1 MILIY
6 LHPEQETGY
15 DPNQL
20 ISKTRHRTWSQS
32 SYTQNSTKD
41 MILIY
46 LHPELDT
53 GRNPNPF
60 IFRMTQDTIPNN
72 LHPSLPSHD
81 PNVLRPPFIFAKSQ
95 FATPTCHP
103 HATFVLNISCRR
115 QTVFFYWASPPS
127 CLTHS
132 GQTPSPWIALR
143 MATWSYHHKPTR
155 KKHGIRTSDPSIQA
169 PPDRITTWLQPAMPW
184 LQHTACLACATSLRN
199 TTVPGSDDI

>member
-81 PNVLRPPFIFAKSQ
+81 PNVLHPPFIFAKSQ

-115 QTVFFYWASPPS
+115 QTVFLLGFTTILSHTFRTNAEPLDCITHGNMKLPS
-127 CLTHS
+127 
-132 GQTPSPWIALR
+132 
-143 MATWSYHHKPTR
+143 
-155 KKHGIRTSDPSIQA
+155 
-169 PPDRITTWLQPAMPW
+169 
-184 LQHTACLACATSLRN
+184 
-199 TTVPGSDDI
+199 